1 MSSRSTHSLERLAA
15 IGVDVWQQRT
25 SRDNNHEPMLS
36 RQDSADSLSSEDQTR
51 IRLSSGD
58 GDWLLV
64 RRQPWRGSHEQ
75 LLADIMAT
83 IGTRRCRFGQWAKD
97 SASGEGRD
105 ELAGRGV
112 KKILAFGP
120 PPRELDWP
128 DLLIA
133 PALDE
138 LASDPAARRQ
148 LWRVLAPALAN

>member
-1 MSSRSTHSLERLAA
+1 MGSRSARSLERLAA
-15 IGVDVWQQRT
+15 IGVDVWQLRG
-25 SRDNNHEPMLS
+25 SRNAGNEPTVMAS
-36 RQDSADSLSSEDQTR
+36 DAGQMRADEGRTR

-83 IGTRRCRFGQWAKD
+83 IGTGRCRFGQWAKD
-97 SASGEGRD
+97 SAAGEGID

-120 PPRELDWP
+120 PPTELVWP
-128 DLLIA
+128 GLLIV
-133 PALDE
+133 PSLDE
-138 LASDPAARRQ
+138 IATDGGARRQ
-148 LWRVLAPALAN
+148 LWRVLAPVLAN

>member
-1 MSSRSTHSLERLAA
+1 MSSRSARSLERLAA
-15 IGVDVWQQRT
+15 IGVDVWQARG
-25 SRDNNHEPMLS
+25 SRNAGSEPAGMA
-36 RQDSADSLSSEDQTR
+36 RDAGQMSADQDRTR

-83 IGTRRCRFGQWAKD
+83 IGTSRCRFGQWAKD
-97 SASGEGRD
+97 SAAGEGIQ

-112 KKILAFGP
+112 GKILAFGP
-120 PPRELDWP
+120 PPTELDWP
-128 DLLIA
+128 GLLIV
-133 PALDE
+133 PPLDE
-138 LASDPAARRQ
+138 IATDGAARRQ